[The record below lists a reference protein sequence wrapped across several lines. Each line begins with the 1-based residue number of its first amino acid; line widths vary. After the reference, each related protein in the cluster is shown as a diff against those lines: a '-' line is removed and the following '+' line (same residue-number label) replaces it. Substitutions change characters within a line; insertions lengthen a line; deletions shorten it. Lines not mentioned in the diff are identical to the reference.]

1 MRSKERAPMSF
12 WDRLD
17 AVRTHCNVLEHPFYT
32 RWSRGELTREELAA
46 YSGQYRHAVT
56 ALAAASA
63 SAAAQADGDLKTE
76 LEDHAAQESAHV
88 DLWDRFVDS
97 VGGDATAAPLP
108 ETAACAQAW
117 SRDTRSLPETLAA
130 LYAIEAGQPAISQ
143 TKRDG
148 LLDLYGFEPGA
159 ATEYFDVH
167 ATLDHEHAAAHR
179 ASLDRLLAD
188 ADDDV
193 LVAAATEVLE
203 ANWSLLDGVEHAAGR

>member
-1 MRSKERAPMSF
+1 MSF

-17 AVRTHCNVLEHPFYT
+17 AARAQCNVLDHPFYT
-32 RWSRGELTREELAA
+32 RWSRGELTREELAG

-56 ALAAASA
+56 ALAAASV
-63 SAAAQADGDLKTE
+63 SAAAQAEGSLRAE

-88 DLWDRFVDS
+88 ALWDRFVDA
-97 VGGDATAAPLP
+97 VGGDSGATPST
-108 ETAACAQAW
+108 ETAECAQAW
-117 SRDTRSLPETLAA
+117 AAEGRSLPETLAA

-148 LLDLYGFEPGA
+148 LVDLYGFEAGP

-179 ASLDRLLAD
+179 ATLEGLLGD
-188 ADDDV
+188 ADEDA
-193 LVAAATEVLE
+193 LVAAASAVLE
-203 ANWSLLDGVEHAAGR
+203 ANWTLLDGVERTVGR